1 MRIAAVVWLGLVAG
15 CQLSSN
21 FDHLPE
27 VGDASVPF
35 GTIGGGSSDG
45 GGGGGGGG
53 TNFGDRLGPGNPYG
67 DSLSATAV
75 PTGALTIVE
84 TLDGGDF
91 PPDLLVGTTA
101 NYVNNSTLLVAFDLS
116 SKSAQWT
123 GALPLARGRIASDG
137 ADTICGFVNLT
148 TDLACLSAST
158 GALLF
163 RKPTGVANAQITQ
176 LEILFASGRVFLYAG
191 TDYVGTVFAFDVQS
205 GAQLWT
211 QATVRVQGR
220 GLLFVGGDLVLGRV
234 AVNPATGA
242 VLATTAQPAGLLWEA
257 SGKAYFQ
264 THDGKVA
271 LSYDPAT
278 HAWAD
283 ATAALSVFFASF
295 QTGAAAALSNPD
307 CAALTEVASDGT
319 VYGTIRSFSVGS
331 NGALCRWN
339 ATTQAT
345 AWCVAVGRLPLE
357 FRAHPNRIFLDGKV
371 LDATTGQAVSDT
383 YRLFFGHYAFA
394 SNQVFGVN

>member
-15 CQLSSN
+15 CQLSAN
-21 FDHLPE
+21 FDHSPE
-27 VGDASVPF
+27 VGDASVAF
-35 GTIGGGSSDG
+35 GTIGGGTSD
-45 GGGGGGGG
+45 GGGGGG
-53 TNFGDRLGPGNPYG
+53 TNFGDRLGPGTPYG
-67 DSLSATAV
+67 DSLSETAV
-75 PTGALTIVE
+75 PTGALTVVQM
-84 TLDGGDF
+84 LDGGYF
-91 PPDLLVGTTA
+91 PPDLLIGTTA
-101 NYVNNSTLLVAFDLS
+101 SYVNNSTLLVAFDLA
-116 SKSAQWT
+116 SKTAHWT

-137 ADTICGFVNLT
+137 ADTLCGFVNLT

-163 RKPTGVANAQITQ
+163 RKPTGLANAQITQ

-191 TDYVGTVFAFDVQS
+191 TDYAGTVFAFDVQS

-211 QATVRVQGR
+211 QASVLVQGR
-220 GLLFVGGDLVLGRV
+220 GLLFVGGDLVLGRI

-242 VLATTAQPAGLLWEA
+242 TLASTAQNAGLLWEA
-257 SGKAYFQ
+257 NGKAYFQ
-264 THDGKVA
+264 TRDGKMA

-295 QTGAAAALSNPD
+295 QTGAAATLSNPD
-307 CAALTEVASDGT
+307 CAALTGVASDGT
-319 VYGTIRSFSVGS
+319 VYGTIRSFSGGAT
-331 NGALCRWN
+331 GALCRWN
-339 ATTQAT
+339 AITQAT

-371 LDATTGQAVSDT
+371 LDAATGQAVSDT